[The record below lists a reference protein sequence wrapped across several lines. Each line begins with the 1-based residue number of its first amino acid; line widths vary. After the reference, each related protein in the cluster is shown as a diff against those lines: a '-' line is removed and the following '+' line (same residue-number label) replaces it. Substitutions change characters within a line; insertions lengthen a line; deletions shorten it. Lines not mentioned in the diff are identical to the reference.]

1 MMGPFAFCV
10 KLLITLDTLVLVPSW
25 KVDCLHMNQRIG
37 PSVADLATQHTLELS
52 NVLSLSEFAGVPVE
66 TLFNLFSIFPSVII
80 ILHLQC
86 SQVLHKLRSKRVP
99 CSISV
104 QEQRLKL
111 IAVCIL
117 NGLVNQVSHEGF
129 SEKKWG

>member
-1 MMGPFAFCV
+1 MQ
-10 KLLITLDTLVLVPSW
+10 VLG
-25 KVDCLHMNQRIG
+25 N
-37 PSVADLATQHTLELS
+37 
-52 NVLSLSEFAGVPVE
+52 SLSP
-66 TLFNLFSIFPSVII
+66 VII

-117 NGLVNQVSHEGF
+117 NGLVNQVSDEGF
-129 SEKKWG
+129 REKKWGMTIYR